1 LFDRTFHALRLA
13 PHVQVLQGYSTASMT
28 RAEQAPTCGQGLA
41 ENSALPARIS
51 ELLATLAQV
60 LETHRRAL
68 DLEDENSRHE
78 DEVYRELA
86 EQFRGVAAALR
97 STAERMAS
105 HAGLP
110 MGRHRLE
117 EVASP
122 RMRGMFLKFLSLEQE
137 LQALLQKRFER
148 DSALLLQ
155 MVGAGR

>member
-1 LFDRTFHALRLA
+1 
-13 PHVQVLQGYSTASMT
+13 MT
-28 RAEQAPTCGQGLA
+28 RAEQTPTCGEGLA
-41 ENSALPARIS
+41 ENSALPERLS
-51 ELLATLAQV
+51 ELIATLAQV
-60 LETHRRAL
+60 LEAHRRAL
-68 DLEDENSRHE
+68 DLEDENSRRE
-78 DEVYRELA
+78 DEAYRELA
-86 EQFRGVAAALR
+86 AQLREVAAALC
-97 STAERMAS
+97 STAERMAGL
-105 HAGLP
+105 AGLP